1 MLKTK
6 AIGLLSLLMLQT
18 SFTNSYNSAESCFPT
33 NKENIPV
40 FDNLRDGEEVT
51 GITEED
57 FNLVLDEL
65 TAVYS
70 EVFDDLGKNFVVNR
84 LWENSQVNAS
94 AQQSGDDWIINM
106 YGGLARHKH
115 ATIDSFRVVACHE
128 LGHHLGGAPIK
139 KTWWGTTSW
148 ASNEGQSDYYANF
161 VCMKKLILEGQK
173 GGLELISADLSIYE
187 PEEVAVAEAA
197 CSERF
202 DVDED
207 NDFEDN
213 DFENNY
219 TICVR
224 TSLAGLSL
232 GRLLN
237 GSDDVSLLD
246 RDSSVASKTNHN
258 HPKAQ
263 CRADTYFAA
272 SLCDA
277 ETTVVLDSKD
287 PNLGTCNRA
296 DGYEYGLRPLCWFKP
311 EVEGEDENTQED
323 DGGWWLANAAQETR

>member
-33 NKENIPV
+33 NKEHIPV

-51 GITEED
+51 GISEED

-65 TAVYS
+65 EAVYT
-70 EVFDDLGKNFVVNR
+70 EVFEDLGKNFVVNR
-84 LWENSQVNAS
+84 LWENTQVNAS

-139 KTWWGTTSW
+139 STWWGTVSW

-161 VCMKKLILEGQK
+161 VCMKKLILEGQE
-173 GGLELISADLSIYE
+173 GGLEVISPDLSIYE
-187 PEEVAVAEAA
+187 SEEIAAAEAA
-197 CSERF
+197 CDERF
-202 DVDED
+202 DIDAESD
-207 NDFEDN
+207 YD
-213 DFENNY
+213 NNY
-219 TICVR
+219 SICLR

-232 GRLLN
+232 GRLLG
-237 GSDDVSLLD
+237 GSDDISLLK
-246 RDSSVASKTNHN
+246 RDTNVASKTNHN

-272 SLCDA
+272 SLCDTP
-277 ETTVVLDSKD
+277 TTPVLDSKD

-296 DGYEYGLRPLCWFKP
+296 DGFEYGLRPLCWFKP
-311 EVEGEDENTQED
+311 ELEEDAEDE
-323 DGGWWLANAAQETR
+323 DGGWWLANAEESR